1 MALDPLASWWRERAS
16 HDHRHAGRVMLGVAV
31 PGLVL
36 IAAGHPELI
45 LYAVLGSFAG
55 MYGRLEQPAERLR
68 HQFHG
73 AGMVVT
79 GVALGLAVSHL
90 RAGPAVLILTVTA
103 FATVGSLVA
112 DRLQLRPGGPF
123 FGIFALGATATVG
136 PELVSWWVALA
147 ICAGSAAFA
156 LWLGIAASG
165 LRTVLHTLRLESPL
179 RRNRFSAGAFTHAS
193 RYALATAA
201 AGTAGML
208 LGVDHANWAMTAA
221 AVPLAVVT
229 SGDPPDIPAVLRRAR
244 ERVSGTLIGLVVTA
258 LVLVPEPSATVLA
271 IVVMVLMF
279 PTELFMSRR
288 HGVALGFFT
297 PLIMIMTE
305 LADPADPL
313 TMLLARGVDTLI
325 GVTAGVAAAVLV
337 RRP

>member
-1 MALDPLASWWRERAS
+1 MALTTLASWWQEWAS

-31 PGLVL
+31 PGLLL

-79 GVALGLAVSHL
+79 GVALGLAVSHQ

-103 FATVGSLVA
+103 FATIGSLVA

-123 FGIFALGATATVG
+123 FGIFALGATATIG
-136 PELVSWWVALA
+136 PDLVAWWVALA
-147 ICAGSAAFA
+147 ICAGSATFA

-165 LRTVLHTLRLESPL
+165 LGTVLHTLRLESPL
-179 RRNRFSAGAFTHAS
+179 RRSRFSAGAFTHAA
-193 RYALATAA
+193 RYALATAT

-244 ERVSGTLIGLVVTA
+244 ERVSGTLIGLIVTA

-325 GVTAGVAAAVLV
+325 GVSAGVAAAVLV